1 MQLEHTDALDAEE
14 YRPMAHWVQAA
25 AAVAEKLPA
34 LHVPDT
40 ADSPVVEQKLPAEQ
54 PTQELWLEAA
64 WNVPIE
70 QLKQLIAVVAEY
82 CPAKQLSHEV

>member
-1 MQLEHTDALDAEE
+1 MQLGHTDALDDDE
-14 YRPMAHWVQAA
+14 YRPTAHLVQAA
-25 AAVAEKLPA
+25 AAVAEKRPA

-54 PTQELWLEAA
+54 PTHALCLEAA

-70 QLKQLIAVVAEY
+70 QLKQTIAAVAEY
-82 CPAKQLSHEV
+82 CPAKQLSHDV